1 MGRLIVWWVGGWRS
15 VVGKH
20 VIANSEAL
28 RYVGTGVRLSMM
40 YQKWGLRGKISAP
53 WYYAVV
59 DSEAWVLES
68 TSHGGSVLEGSQM

>member
-40 YQKWGLRGKISAP
+40 YQKWGLRGKYQRP
-53 WYYAVV
+53 G
-59 DSEAWVLES
+59 EAWVLES